1 MTPAD
6 IITRLKD
13 HERDHANHKAAVH
26 SWLIEAGFHPDLS
39 PCRAALCIDLMSVW
53 CGAYPLSSTRAVE
66 ISSIASGQTTANL
79 TSYAGHRV
87 YHTCTGASP
96 LEALQALAASGKVPK
111 SLLKEKS

>member
-1 MTPAD
+1 MTPDD
-6 IITRLKD
+6 IITRLKE
-13 HERDHANHKAAVH
+13 HERDHAEHKAAVH
-26 SWLIEAGFHPDLS
+26 SWLIEAGFHPELS

-53 CGAYPLSSTRAVE
+53 CGSCALSSTRAVE
-66 ISSIASGQTTANL
+66 IYSTANGQATANL

-111 SLLKEKS
+111 SLLKGKS